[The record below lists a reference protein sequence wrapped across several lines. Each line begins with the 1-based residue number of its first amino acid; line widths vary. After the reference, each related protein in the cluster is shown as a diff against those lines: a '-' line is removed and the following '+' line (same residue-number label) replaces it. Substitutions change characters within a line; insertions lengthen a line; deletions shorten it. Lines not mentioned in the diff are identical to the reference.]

1 MRSPNEK
8 RAAIL
13 NGQHPETV
21 EDEQQVVSLVVRL
34 RRLEDEVLHIGH
46 VQARDA
52 HLVGQVP
59 DLGHGGLGQQTVLVD
74 DILS

>member
-1 MRSPNEK
+1 MRSPNEE

-52 HLVGQVP
+52 HFVAQVP
-59 DLGHGGLGQQTVLVD
+59 DLGHRWLGQKTVLVD